1 MRVIV
6 VLAAAMVLAGC
17 SSTQNEPQQTPLA
30 SDVAQNKVDQFCRDL
45 ADALTRGGTT
55 DPEDGEERLSELGE
69 LASEFGLRDDLSVA
83 QALRDC
89 ADEIAGV
96 TASPTP
102 SG

>member
-6 VLAAAMVLAGC
+6 LLAAAVLLAGC

-30 SDVAQNKVDQFCRDL
+30 SDVAQNRADQFCRDL
-45 ADALTRGGTT
+45 ADALTRDGTA
-55 DPEDGEERLSELGE
+55 DAEDAEERLSELNE
-69 LASEFGLRDDLSVA
+69 LATELGARDDLSVA
-83 QALRDC
+83 QLLDEC
-89 ADEIAGV
+89 ADELAAV